1 MDDKAIIALYFS
13 RSEQAITETKN
24 KYERLC
30 MKVANAVLQSSE
42 DAEECVNTSYLKIWN
57 AIPPKNPESFCAYL
71 CRIVRNTALSICE
84 KVGRGRFDEQYDE
97 LDEILKS
104 DRTVEDEL
112 ESRLTGEALNAF
124 LKTQKRRTREIFVA
138 RYYFNMSTREIAM
151 NFDMSDTAVRSR
163 LTRTREALKKYLEE
177 RGVSI

>member
-13 RSEQAITETKN
+13 RSEQAITETKT

-30 MKVANAVLQSSE
+30 MKIANGILQSSE
-42 DAEECVNTSYLKIWN
+42 DAEECVNSSSLKIWN

-71 CRIVRNTALSICE
+71 CRIVKNTALSLCDRIS
-84 KVGRGRFDEQYDE
+84 RNRFDEQYDE
-97 LDEILKS
+97 LDEILGS
-104 DRTVEDEL
+104 GRTIEEEYDSKAL
-112 ESRLTGEALNAF
+112 GEALNSF
-124 LKTQKRRTREIFVA
+124 LGTQKRRTREIFVA

-151 NFDMSDTAVRSR
+151 NFDMTDTAVRSR
-163 LTRTREALKKYLEE
+163 LTRTREQLKKYLEE

>member
-13 RSEQAITETKN
+13 RSEQAITETKA

-30 MKVANAVLQSSE
+30 MKIANAVLQSPE
-42 DAEECVNTSYLKIWN
+42 DSEECVNTSYLKIWN

-71 CRIVRNTALSICE
+71 CRIVKNTALSLCE
-84 KVGRGRFDEQYDE
+84 KVSRGRFDEQYDE
-97 LDEILKS
+97 LDEVLRTE
-104 DRTVEDEL
+104 RTVEEEFDSKRMGEL
-112 ESRLTGEALNAF
+112 LNEF
-124 LKTQKRRTREIFVA
+124 LKTQKRRSREIFVA

-151 NFDMSDTAVRSR
+151 NFDMTDTAVRSR
-163 LTRTREALKKYLEE
+163 LTRTREQLKKYLEE